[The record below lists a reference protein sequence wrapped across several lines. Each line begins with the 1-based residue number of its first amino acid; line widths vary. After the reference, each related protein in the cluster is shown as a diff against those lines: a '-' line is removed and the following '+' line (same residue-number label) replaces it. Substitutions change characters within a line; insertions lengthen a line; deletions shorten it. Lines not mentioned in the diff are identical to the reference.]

1 MKNLTLEEIGKRAGS
16 SRSTVSRVINNQ
28 SGVSEKA
35 RQRIQKVLDE
45 TGYQPN
51 LAARTLASSRSKV
64 IGFVIPS
71 RVQAI
76 FSDPYF
82 PRLIEGVT
90 QTCNR
95 HDYTVSLFLFHTK
108 DEEEKIYP
116 RVLRT
121 GFVDGVIITATQMG
135 DLIIPKLIQHNM
147 PFVVVGRPDYTQQD
161 HYKDHISFVDADNQ
175 KGAYTAV
182 MHLISL
188 GYTRIAT
195 ITGPLNTTAG
205 IDRRDGYLDALT
217 ECGHW
222 IDPSLIV
229 EGDFTELSG
238 HQAMQKLLAHQ
249 PDAVFVASDVMA
261 LGALDL
267 IRENGLYV
275 PNDIALIGF
284 DDLLPHM
291 RTNPPLTTVRQPIQ
305 EAGVKA
311 MELLLDLLEN
321 RIDPPQSRIMRT
333 QLIVRRSCGTDLPK

>member
-1 MKNLTLEEIGKRAGS
+1 MKNFTLEEIGKLAGV

-28 SGVSEKA
+28 DSVSEKV
-35 RQRIQKVLDE
+35 RQRVQKVVTE

-51 LAARTLASSRSKV
+51 LAARTLASNRSKV

-71 RVQAI
+71 HVQAI

-135 DLIIPKLIQHNM
+135 DSIIPKLILHNM

-161 HYKDHISFVDADNQ
+161 DYKDHISFVDADN
-175 KGAYTAV
+175 KIGAYTAT

-205 IDRRDGYLDALT
+205 IDRRDGYLDALI
-217 ECGHW
+217 ECGRK
-222 IDPSLIV
+222 IDRNLII
-229 EGDFTELSG
+229 EGDFTELG
-238 HQAMQKLLAHQ
+238 GYKAMQQLLSHQ

-261 LGALDL
+261 LGGLDA
-267 IRENGLYV
+267 IRDHGLDV
-275 PNDIALIGF
+275 PNDIALMGF

-291 RTNPPLTTVRQPIQ
+291 RINPPLTTIRQPVE

-321 RIDPPQSRIMRT
+321 GISPPRSMIIPT
-333 QLIVRRSCGTDLPK
+333 ELIIRRSCGADLPK

>member
-28 SGVSEKA
+28 PGVSEKA
-35 RQRIQKVLDE
+35 RRRIQKVLDE

-135 DLIIPKLIQHNM
+135 DPIIPKLIKHDM

-161 HYKDHISFVDADNQ
+161 HYKDRISFVDADNK

-182 MHLISL
+182 MHLIEL
-188 GYTRIAT
+188 GYKRIAT

-205 IDRRDGYLDALT
+205 IDRRDGYIDALT
-217 ECGHW
+217 KSGHQ
-222 IDPSLIV
+222 IDRNLIV

-238 HQAMQKLLAHQ
+238 YQAMQQLLSHQ
-249 PDAVFVASDVMA
+249 PDAVFVASEVMA

-267 IRENGLYV
+267 IRENGLDV
-275 PNDIALIGF
+275 PNDIALVGF

-291 RTNPPLTTVRQPIQ
+291 RINPPLTTIRQPVEQ
-305 EAGVKA
+305 AGVKA

-321 RIDPPQSRIMRT
+321 EGKLPRHIIMPT
-333 QLIVRRSCGTDLPK
+333 ELVIRRSCGSDLPK